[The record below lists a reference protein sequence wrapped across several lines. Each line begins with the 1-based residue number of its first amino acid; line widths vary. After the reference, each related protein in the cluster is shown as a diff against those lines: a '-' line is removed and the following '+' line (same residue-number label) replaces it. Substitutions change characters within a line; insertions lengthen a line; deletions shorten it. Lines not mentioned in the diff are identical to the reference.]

1 MKNLLILLFC
11 IVSFPSHAA
20 RWFDVELIVFKHKS
34 APTGGQERWPTQF
47 KPINMSNVV
56 NLYNDEG
63 LARYNIKKLSK
74 SQLMLTDHY
83 QKLANSSRYQPLLH
97 VGWRQNDNGRNSM
110 PKIRVTAGERLSA
123 GNSEISPYEL
133 DGYIRLYVQHYLFL
147 ETDLALFKKAA
158 QAITPPVAHSNDS
171 GAYAQMQPAMGS
183 TEYFLQA
190 YPFQEKRRMRS
201 GEIHYLDHP
210 YLGLIINVRRAE

>member
-1 MKNLLILLFC
+1 MKSLLVIFFC
-11 IVSFPSHAA
+11 ILSFPSHAA

-34 APTGGQERWPTQF
+34 APSSGQEQWPTQV

-56 NLYNDEG
+56 SLYNDDG
-63 LARYNIKKLSK
+63 LARYSIKKLSK
-74 SQLMLTDHY
+74 SQLMLTEHY
-83 QKLANSSRYQPLLH
+83 QKLASSSRYQPLLH

-110 PKIRVTAGERLSA
+110 PKIRVTAGERLDA
-123 GNSEISPYEL
+123 GNSDINPYEL

-147 ETDLALFKKAA
+147 ETDLALFKKASHP
-158 QAITPPVAHSNDS
+158 ITPPVAQSDHGD
-171 GAYAQMQPAMGS
+171 AYAHS
-183 TEYFLQA
+183 TLATNSHDSFLQA

-210 YLGLIINVRRAE
+210 YIGLIINVRRAE

>member
-34 APTGGQERWPTQF
+34 APAGGQERWPTQV
-47 KPINMSNVV
+47 KPINMSNVI

-63 LARYNIKKLSK
+63 LARYSIKKLSK

-158 QAITPPVAHSNDS
+158 QAIAPPVAQSNDS

-210 YLGLIINVRRAE
+210 YLGLIMNVRRAE

>member
-1 MKNLLILLFC
+1 MKSLLIIFFC
-11 IVSFPSHAA
+11 ILSFPSHAA

-34 APTGGQERWPTQF
+34 APGSGQEQWPTQV

-56 NLYNDEG
+56 SLYNDDG
-63 LARYNIKKLSK
+63 LARYSIKKLSK

-83 QKLANSSRYQPLLH
+83 QKLASSSRYQPLLH

-123 GNSEISPYEL
+123 SNSEINPYEL

-147 ETDLALFKKAA
+147 ETDLALFKKASHTV
-158 QAITPPVAHSNDS
+158 TPPVAHSSDD
-171 GAYAQMQPAMGS
+171 GMYAQTQLATGS
-183 TEYFLQA
+183 SEYFLQA

-210 YLGLIINVRRAE
+210 YLGLIINVRRTE